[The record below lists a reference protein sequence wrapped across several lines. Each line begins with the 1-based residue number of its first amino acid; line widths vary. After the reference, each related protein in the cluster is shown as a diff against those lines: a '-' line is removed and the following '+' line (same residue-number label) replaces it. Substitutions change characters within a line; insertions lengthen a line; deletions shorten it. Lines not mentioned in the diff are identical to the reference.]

1 MRLTQKIKNA
11 IKVLKEIEGDSEK
24 CENNYINLNQSKYYV
39 FKNNLY
45 KTQKYIKPV
54 GTIKNGRIV
63 LKRHKSIE
71 SLKNV
76 QNGIRKIQSKSL
88 KFKNKNNSKSKNFT
102 STFPDSPTPEN
113 PFSDSDKYLNTNNKS
128 ESFPFEK
135 TEKFEEESK
144 PFDESIE
151 EETSEP
157 FKPESSEPF
166 KSESFNPEPKPEE
179 KEEPFKQELQIN
191 PEPNPDL
198 SFEDEKLTTM

>member
-71 SLKNV
+71 SLKSV

-88 KFKNKNNSKSKNFT
+88 KLKNSKSKNFT
-102 STFPDSPTPEN
+102 STFTESPTLEDSPTPEN
-113 PFSDSDKYLNTNNKS
+113 PFYDSDKYLNTKT
-128 ESFPFEK
+128 ESLPFEK
-135 TEKFEEESK
+135 TEKFEESK
-144 PFDESIE
+144 PFEESIKPE
-151 EETSEP
+151 SYESFSEPFSEPFKPETSEP
-157 FKPESSEPF
+157 FKLEEKDEPF
-166 KSESFNPEPKPEE
+166 KS
-179 KEEPFKQELQIN
+179 ELQIN
-191 PEPNPDL
+191 PEPNPAL
-198 SFEDEKLTTM
+198 SFEDEKLTM